1 MKQSNTL
8 LSSREK
14 LIAVFAG
21 FFFSFLGG
29 FLVAEYYRRSG
40 MPEKAKTLKKF
51 FLLGILLQFLVAC
64 AFLSFASYQN
74 SKPQEP
80 RALTQEELQLI
91 DEISPKIEDY
101 LTQEQL
107 DSYIQQ

>member
-51 FLLGILLQFLVAC
+51 FYWGYCYNF
-64 AFLSFASYQN
+64 
-74 SKPQEP
+74 
-80 RALTQEELQLI
+80 
-91 DEISPKIEDY
+91 
-101 LTQEQL
+101 
-107 DSYIQQ
+107 